1 MIGRLK
7 EKGYLVLDGAM
18 GSNLFQLGLIS
29 GDSPE
34 SWNLEHPDRVKKV
47 HQAFVQSG
55 SDIILTNTFGGN
67 RHRLKLHQL
76 ENQVIELNRAA
87 VKLARECAGDSVMVA
102 GSIGPTG
109 EIIEPLGSLSVKDA
123 EAAFREQASGLA
135 EGGIDLLWI
144 ETMSDL
150 NELQAAC
157 NAAASTGLPFAATMS
172 FDTAGST
179 MMGVS
184 PTQFVQFMQNFPASA
199 YGANCGVGPDQL
211 LQTIGEM
218 KQAGGKHLI
227 AKGNC
232 GIPVFQ
238 EGEIRYTGTEEVMAN
253 YAREVRNLGAELI
266 GGCCGTTGPHLHAMF
281 AELETHPYQP
291 TTLEQKTQPPSN
303 PKSKSRRR
311 RRNSSS

>member
-1 MIGRLK
+1 MLGRLK
-7 EKGYLVLDGAM
+7 EKGYLALDGAM

-55 SDIILTNTFGGN
+55 SDVILTNTFGGN

-123 EAAFREQASGLA
+123 EAAFREQTSGLA
-135 EGGIDLLWI
+135 EGGADLLWI

-184 PTQFVQFMQNFPASA
+184 PTQFVQFMQNFPAYPPA
-199 YGANCGVGPDQL
+199 
-211 LQTIGEM
+211 
-218 KQAGGKHLI
+218 
-227 AKGNC
+227 
-232 GIPVFQ
+232 
-238 EGEIRYTGTEEVMAN
+238 
-253 YAREVRNLGAELI
+253 
-266 GGCCGTTGPHLHAMF
+266 LHCASLKIF
-281 AELETHPYQP
+281 NQ
-291 TTLEQKTQPPSN
+291 N
-303 PKSKSRRR
+303 I
-311 RRNSSS
+311 

>member
-1 MIGRLK
+1 
-7 EKGYLVLDGAM
+7 
-18 GSNLFQLGLIS
+18 LIS

-55 SDIILTNTFGGN
+55 SDVILTNTFGGN

-123 EAAFREQASGLA
+123 EAAFREQTSGLA
-135 EGGIDLLWI
+135 EGGADLLWI

-266 GGCCGTTGPHLHAMF
+266 GGCCGTTGLHLHAMCV
-281 AELETHPYQP
+281 ELETHPYQP
-291 TTLEQKTQPPSN
+291 TTLEQKTRPPSN

>member
-1 MIGRLK
+1 MLEKLK
-7 EKGYLVLDGAM
+7 AKGYLVLDGAM
-18 GSNLFQLGLIS
+18 GSNLFLLGLIS

-34 SWNLEHPDRVKKV
+34 AWNLEHPDRVKKV
-47 HQAFVQSG
+47 HQAFVQAG

-76 ENQVIELNRAA
+76 ENQVVEVNRAA

-102 GSIGPTG
+102 GSMGPTG

-123 EAAFREQASGLA
+123 EDAFLEQATGLA
-135 EGGIDLLWI
+135 EAGADLIWI

-157 NAAASTGLPFAATMS
+157 NAASKTGLPFAATMS

-184 PTQFVQFMQNFPASA
+184 PAQFVEFMKNIPASA
-199 YGANCGVGPDQL
+199 YGANCGIGPDQL

-218 KQAGGKHLI
+218 KNAGGKNLI

-238 EGEIRYTGTEEVMAN
+238 EGEIRYTGTEHVMAN
-253 YAREVRNLGAELI
+253 YAVEVRNLGAELI
-266 GGCCGTTGPHLHAMF
+266 GGCCGTTDAHLHAMTH
-281 AELETHPYQP
+281 ELETQPYQP
-291 TTLEQKTQPPSN
+291 TKLEINPQSDEK
-303 PKSKSRRR
+303 PKSSRQRRR
-311 RRNSSS
+311 RRSS